1 MSALLD
7 KEIKLLFYEIAKS
20 SELSLQLM
28 RGCIDTFLGRRNP
41 GEALK
46 EIERGAEILSFSH
59 DQVRAKVSE
68 VLARFQPMGAD
79 LRKLISLLEISY
91 GLLRLGRYTR
101 NIAQVLVLFEN
112 LGDCNISRLIE
123 TAELTEK
130 MVKEALRAV
139 EEGSRDLAK
148 EVIEMDDGVDD
159 AYNSYLMGVIKGEEK
174 RAICAVANTLI
185 LRYLERIADHA
196 VLIAEEVLR
205 MS

>member
-7 KEIKLLFYEIAKS
+7 REIKSLFYEIAKS

-28 RGCIDTFLGRRNP
+28 RGCIDSFLGRRDP
-41 GEALK
+41 GEFLK
-46 EIERGAEILSFSH
+46 EIERGSEILSFSH

-112 LGDCNISRLIE
+112 LGDCNISKLIE
-123 TAELTEK
+123 TAELTEI

-139 EEGSRDLAK
+139 EEGRGELAK
-148 EVIEMDDGVDD
+148 EVIEMDDGVDK
-159 AYNSYLMGVIKGEEK
+159 AYNDYLMEVIKGEEK
-174 RAICAVANTLI
+174 KPVCAVAITLI

-196 VLIAEEVLR
+196 VMIAEEVLR

>member
-7 KEIKLLFYEIAKS
+7 REIKSLFYEIAKS

-28 RGCIDTFLGRRNP
+28 RGCIDTFLGKRNP
-41 GEALK
+41 EETLK
-46 EIERGAEILSFSH
+46 EIEKGAEILSFSH
-59 DQVRAKVSE
+59 DQVRMKVSE
-68 VLARFQPMGAD
+68 ILARFQPMGAD

-101 NIAQVLVLFEN
+101 NIAQTLVLFEN
-112 LGDCNISRLIE
+112 LSECDISRLID
-123 TAELTEK
+123 TAEITEN

-139 EEGSRDLAK
+139 EEGNGELARK
-148 EVIEMDDGVDD
+148 VIGMDDKVDN
-159 AYNSYLMGVIKGEEK
+159 AYSSYLMSVIRGEEK
-174 RAICAVANTLI
+174 SAICAVAYTLI

-196 VLIAEEVLR
+196 VMIAEEVLR